1 MKTECPYC
9 GKLITI
15 KKKICPECGANLRDY
30 VTCKECGAYVN
41 KLNSECPECGFKFKK
56 GGWKIIL
63 TVILIFL
70 IAVGFVSCK
79 AAINLSY
86 QENYDKTVRY
96 IIESAAEIEKC
107 NNETMDVWYN
117 SIHKIDNDFS
127 DTYTKDED
135 GNFYEDFN
143 DALDKYLES
152 EKYKGY
158 VSLSVAY
165 QQDIIELL
173 EKLHNPPKK
182 YSQAYEEIL
191 NLYNE
196 YDEYYRLVIEF
207 PSMSYKEY
215 SEKTYEVD
223 EELVKLYR
231 RALLFSSYK

>member
-9 GKLITI
+9 GKLITV

-56 GGWKIIL
+56 GAWKIIL

-86 QENYDKTVRY
+86 QENYDTTIRY
-96 IIESAAEIEKC
+96 IIESAVEIEKC

-117 SIHKIDNDFS
+117 SIHKIDDDFT

-143 DALDKYLES
+143 DALGEYLES